1 MHRERCVKRAL
12 GMVLERSRCTERRH
26 HGVADE
32 LLDRPAGVL
41 DLGRHGV
48 VEAVE
53 QHACAL
59 GILRVGEPGRADE
72 VSEEDSRELALL
84 GGHRPL
90 LEGCRTGRAE
100 TGVSR

>member
-1 MHRERCVKRAL
+1 MI
-12 GMVLERSRCTERRH
+12 LERSRCAEGRH

-32 LLDRPAGVL
+32 LLDRAAGVL
-41 DLGRHGV
+41 DLDRHGV

-53 QHACAL
+53 QGTRAL

-72 VSEEDSRELALL
+72 VREEDSRELALL

-90 LEGCRTGRAE
+90 LEGRRTGRAE